1 MPDDAADLLAQA
13 RALFSATDGR
23 DPAALLDM
31 TSSLEGEYA
40 AMARRAPS
48 AADAETC
55 RLAMLAA
62 IGAGDHREAD
72 VWRARALARAA
83 AVGWTAALGSLVMGE
98 AFRVLARDNEDYARG
113 RTLDVIEPSSAAE
126 RIVDEVEVLVRVSGP
141 SFDLGPTAPSCELLE
156 RFVHEKRG
164 FLLLLSGDLPRAR
177 ESYLRALEAVAG
189 QVRGGIKVR
198 LGLALVDYMESAR
211 TGSDATATREA
222 TERLGREAADA
233 GIRDLAATAA
243 RNADVMAAG
252 GRELEPY
259 EIL

>member
-83 AVGWTAALGSLVMGE
+83 AVGWTAALGYLVMGE
-98 AFRVLARDNEDYARG
+98 AFRVLARDNDAYSLG
-113 RTLDVIEPSSAAE
+113 RTFDVIRPSSAAE
-126 RIVDEVEVLVRVSGP
+126 RIVDEVEVLVRASGP
-141 SFDLGPTAPSCELLE
+141 SFDLGPTAPSRELLE
-156 RFVHEKRG
+156 RSVHEKRG

-177 ESYLRALEAVAG
+177 EYYLLALEAVAG

-211 TGSDATATREA
+211 SGSDATATREA
-222 TERLGREAADA
+222 TERLSREAADA

-243 RNADVMAAG
+243 RNAEVMTAG